1 MSNGGTNIGQMQGQM
16 QGDLDTTQQLMEM
29 TRQFQVQLNLLNM
42 AHKARMSGLEAQK
55 NAVQQIR
62 A

>member
-1 MSNGGTNIGQMQGQM
+1 MANTIQQTASSMDA
-16 QGDLDTTQQLMEM
+16 DLSKTEKLMEM
-29 TRQFQVQLNLLNM
+29 TRKFQVELNM
-42 AHKARMSGLEAQK
+42 LNMSHKARMSGLEAQK

>member
-1 MSNGGTNIGQMQGQM
+1 MANISQIGQGM
-16 QGDLDTTQQLMEM
+16 QGDLNKTERLMEM